1 MKPCPNQNNT
11 RTRGMDATIP
21 ADMLERLMNIAA
33 QQKGVNDA
41 PTLMLFAEVRRLIEE
56 AGRSPQQ
63 QPRS

>member
-1 MKPCPNQNNT
+1 MKSV
-11 RTRGMDATIP
+11 TIP

-56 AGRSPQQ
+56 SRRS
-63 QPRS
+63 